1 MTYAHIA
8 RLCPQAGGGF
18 MVTITAGPQLWD
30 TVISQHHFKRRA
42 DAVAFATAI
51 ALLAEKVEA

>member
-30 TVISQHHFKRRA
+30 TVISQHHFKRRV
-42 DAVAFATAI
+42 DAEAFAASSRTI
-51 ALLAEKVEA
+51 ANEVAA